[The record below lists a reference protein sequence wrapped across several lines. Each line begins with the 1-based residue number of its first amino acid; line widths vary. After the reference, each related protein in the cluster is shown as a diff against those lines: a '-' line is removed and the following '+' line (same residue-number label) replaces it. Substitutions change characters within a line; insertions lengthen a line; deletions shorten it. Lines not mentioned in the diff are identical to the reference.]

1 MYHRGGRLCTVCWL
15 AGEELLSDSADP
27 GHIDSAAGQQIPLP
41 ESSVPVTV
49 FFRRQFFD
57 IGESGGGEPVSEF
70 LNGVMMLVLGCP
82 PVPRIADAILV
93 AGVGTEA
100 DDLIECAIDD
110 GDSAEE
116 CAEVAEWQEDSGGQ
130 SGGAGSEC

>member
-1 MYHRGGRLCTVCWL
+1 
-15 AGEELLSDSADP
+15 
-27 GHIDSAAGQQIPLP
+27 
-41 ESSVPVTV
+41 
-49 FFRRQFFD
+49 
-57 IGESGGGEPVSEF
+57 
-70 LNGVMMLVLGCP
+70 MLVLGCP